1 MKIYLASMLEP
12 ENFGSG
18 KVYALARTK
27 PDELVV
33 AGLYSHFT
41 PKDEYIEKYKQIQLE
56 YDQNIPETVADA
68 QKRAS
73 DYFNGVFYEQLKIF
87 LIELNK
93 ASKEQGKTMM
103 ELLPFEDGDTLVSWE
118 RFGNTN
124 YRGTVGGLLKKIGYE
139 VVVK

>member
-18 KVYALARTK
+18 KIYALARTK
-27 PDELVV
+27 PDELEV
-33 AGLYSHFT
+33 AGLYAHLT
-41 PKDEYIEKYKQIQLE
+41 PKDEFIEKYKQIQLDYIQDIPE
-56 YDQNIPETVADA
+56 SVSEAQVKASEYFNTVFYDQ
-68 QKRAS
+68 
-73 DYFNGVFYEQLKIF
+73 LKSF

-93 ASKEQGKTMM
+93 AAKEENKKMVD
-103 ELLPFEDGDTLVSWE
+103 LLPFEDGDTLVSWE

-124 YRGTVGGLLKKIGYE
+124 YRGTVGGLLKKIGYD